1 MKTFLRIVRAFTA
14 LMFVATLLI
23 SWLVPPEDQ
32 LGRRPATWPDDR
44 VSVRYTWGRDDGTGP
59 RDADARPAGFDQP
72 DVLMR
77 GNDPTEWS
85 SGTAFAVEPLG
96 VLVTAKH
103 VTDSCAQLAL
113 SPESARPRYEFA
125 WEIVQHT
132 RADVAVVR
140 AAHSAPTLPLG
151 DDARL
156 ERGATAFAFGY
167 PSGVASAL
175 VGELM
180 GRARGQ
186 GQGDFGWSPV
196 MVWALVSRDPES
208 EAPLGGISGGP
219 LLDTEG
225 RVVGVVIASGS
236 ERRPRFIT
244 TTVAPVLEALEGAV
258 QRAPPSAATAAPVN
272 PRTATE
278 YGHALRSRGS
288 VVSAICRRTDVGRRG
303 R

>member
-1 MKTFLRIVRAFTA
+1 MRTLARIFRAIA
-14 LMFVATLLI
+14 LLAFAATI
-23 SWLVPPEDQ
+23 VVSWLVPPQEQ
-32 LGRRPATWPDDR
+32 RGRRPEAWPQER
-44 VSVRYTWGRDDGTGP
+44 VPVRYTWGADTGTGP
-59 RDADARPAGFDQP
+59 RDVDARPEGFDQP
-72 DVLMR
+72 DVVMR
-77 GNDPTEWS
+77 GNPPSEWS
-85 SGTAFAVEPLG
+85 SGTAFAVESLG
-96 VLVTAKH
+96 VLVTAAH

-113 SPESARPRYEFA
+113 APENAQPRFRFAR
-125 WEIVQHT
+125 EIVQHT

-140 AAHSAPTLPLG
+140 ADHTAPTLPIG

-180 GRARGQ
+180 GRARGH
-186 GQGDFGWSPV
+186 GEGAFGWSPV
-196 MVWALVSRDPES
+196 LVWALVSRAPDS

-219 LLDTEG
+219 LLDSEG

-244 TTVAPVLEALEGAV
+244 TTVAPVLEALDGAV
-258 QRAPPSAATAAPVN
+258 RRTPVV
-272 PRTATE
+272 TATPDPVSAQSYAE
-278 YGHALRSRGS
+278 YGRALRSRGS
-288 VVSAICRRTDVGRRG
+288 VVSAICHRADVGRRG